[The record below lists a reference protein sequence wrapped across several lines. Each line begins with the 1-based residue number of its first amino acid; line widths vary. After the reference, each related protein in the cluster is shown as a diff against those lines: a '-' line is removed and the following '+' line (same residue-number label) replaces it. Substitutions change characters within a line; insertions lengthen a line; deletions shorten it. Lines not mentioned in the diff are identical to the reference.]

1 MKKLN
6 LDILK
11 EGLPGFSKTVGAFL
25 AEAALVCLEQNNH
38 QSGVL
43 LEVTGEYTAIFEIV
57 WTGNIDSVV
66 KEGWRDIVETTE
78 YGATAIAILLLRELT
93 DFQYFERMRQDEI
106 GDYLIKQSKE
116 VTPFSFL
123 EISGIWNENAENNVS
138 IRVNTKVRKISK
150 KAKSKL
156 ELFTIVTEFSKP
168 EAKISR
174 NEFS

>member
-93 DFQYFERMRQDEI
+93 DFQYFERMRQ
-106 GDYLIKQSKE
+106 
-116 VTPFSFL
+116 
-123 EISGIWNENAENNVS
+123 ISGIWNENAENNVS